1 MVKVISLSWTA
12 FVIFFLEQSFLFITK
27 TYKHYKYQDKEEC
40 TIEGK
45 CEVIGYRL
53 NQIDIT
59 ILQVNSIQ
67 ILEEKIKL
75 KNGK

>member
-1 MVKVISLSWTA
+1 MNNFCYI
-12 FVIFFLEQSFLFITK
+12 FLEHSFLFITK

-45 CEVIGYRL
+45 CEVTGYTL
-53 NQIDIT
+53 NQTDIT

>member
-12 FVIFFLEQSFLFITK
+12 FFIFFLEHSFLFITK

-45 CEVIGYRL
+45 CEVTGYRL

>member
-1 MVKVISLSWTA
+1 MVKVISLSWIA
-12 FVIFFLEQSFLFITK
+12 FVIFFLEHSFLFIKK
-27 TYKHYKYQDKEEC
+27 TYKHCKYQDKEEC

-45 CEVIGYRL
+45 CEVTGYRL
-53 NQIDIT
+53 NQTYIT

-67 ILEEKIKL
+67 ILEQKIKL